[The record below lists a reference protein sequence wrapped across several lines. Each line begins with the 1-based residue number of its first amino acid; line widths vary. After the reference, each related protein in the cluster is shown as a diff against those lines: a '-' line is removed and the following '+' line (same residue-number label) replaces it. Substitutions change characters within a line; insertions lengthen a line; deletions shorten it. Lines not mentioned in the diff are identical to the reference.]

1 MQKALSPGAIGV
13 KAPNIEAAAEAARL
27 GGFAAVEISPKEVV
41 ERGVEASRAALDGI
55 AVAGF
60 GIPFDW
66 RNDHD
71 AWQHGLSALPAQAA
85 AMAELGCRRCST
97 YIMPMSDS
105 RDFDD
110 NRAFHVGRL
119 TPIAQVLAV
128 EGIDLGLEYVG
139 PKTMRDRGKYP
150 FVHTMAGMLDMAQ
163 EIGPNVGLLLDA
175 WHWYTSHETLDDVRA
190 LRPEQ
195 VVYVHVNDAPTGV
208 EVDEQLDN
216 VRALPGETG
225 VIDLQGFL
233 GALKAIG
240 YDGPVVCEPFNKELN
255 DLPDDAARLKAVGEA
270 MDRMLGGVR
279 R

>member
-1 MQKALSPGAIGV
+1 MKAET
-13 KAPNIEAAAEAARL
+13 IEAAAEAARL

-41 ERGVEASRAALDGI
+41 ERGIEASRAALGGI

-71 AWQHGLSALPAQAA
+71 AWQIGLSALPAQAA

-110 NRAFHVGRL
+110 NSTFHVGRL
-119 TPIAQVLAV
+119 NPIAQVLAA

-139 PKTMRDRGKYP
+139 PKTMWSKGKYP
-150 FVHTMAGMLDMAQ
+150 FVHTMAGML
-163 EIGPNVGLLLDA
+163 ELGEEVGPNVGLLLDA
-175 WHWYTSHETLDDVRA
+175 WHWYTSHETLADVRA

-195 VVYVHVNDAPTGV
+195 VVYVHVNDAPAGID
-208 EVDEQLDN
+208 VDEQFDHT
-216 VRALPGETG
+216 RALPCETG
-225 VIDLQGFL
+225 VIDLAGFL
-233 GALKAIG
+233 GALREIG
-240 YDGPVVCEPFNKELN
+240 YDGPIVCEPFKKELN

-270 MDRMLGGVR
+270 MDRMLAL
-279 R
+279 